1 MGRVTVAT
9 DDDDV
14 IGLAHLGDLDGVP
27 VLWKLYVHPA
37 RRSTGVGA
45 ALVEHLVA
53 ALPAGNEQLLVEH
66 IAANVD
72 AARFD
77 RRHGLARTHAE
88 PQVDHRLATVW
99 RRRRLTPGPGTGH
112 RNHDGSHSHDA
123 FDWWAMADQLARA
136 DTAWRGVHDEMAAW
150 LDLAP
155 GSRIADIGSG
165 AGGFAASLA
174 ASVGPHGHLTL
185 IDTDAAL
192 LALARRRQPD
202 GVTVATLHL
211 DLDRADLP
219 TELDGTFDLLHA
231 GAVVH
236 HTDDQRRTIERLA
249 RLVAPGGRLVIG
261 EGGLP
266 GRHLP
271 TECGLGEP
279 DLESRLHAATVDWF
293 WSTVRPAW
301 ATVAADIGWDGLL
314 IAAGLE
320 QTHSRS
326 FLLDVPATLGVAH
339 RQLVADTLATT
350 ADRLGDRLEPDDRAA
365 IAALVDPARSDSVHH
380 RPDVFVLAARTLHVA
395 TRPVTST

>member
-1 MGRVTVAT
+1 M
-9 DDDDV
+9 
-14 IGLAHLGDLDGVP
+14 
-27 VLWKLYVHPA
+27 
-37 RRSTGVGA
+37 
-45 ALVEHLVA
+45 
-53 ALPAGNEQLLVEH
+53 EH
-66 IAANVD
+66 IAANGH
-72 AARFD
+72 AARFY
-77 RRHGLARTHAE
+77 RRHGFARTHAE
-88 PQVDHRLATVW
+88 PHDDQRLATVW

-112 RNHDGSHSHDA
+112 RNHDGSHASGHAGGQSHDA
-123 FDWWAMADQLARA
+123 FDWSAMADQLARA

-165 AGGFAASLA
+165 AGGFAASLS

-192 LALARRRQPD
+192 LALAQRRQPD

-219 TELDGTFDLLHA
+219 TELDGTFDLVHA

-236 HTDDQRRTIERLA
+236 HTYDQRRTIERLA

-266 GRHLP
+266 ARHLP

-279 DLESRLHAATVDWF
+279 GLETHLHAATIDWF

-301 ATVAADIGWDGLL
+301 ATVAADTGWDELL
-314 IAAGLE
+314 NAAGLE

-326 FLLDVPATLGVAH
+326 FLLDVPAPLDVAY
-339 RQLVADTLATT
+339 RRLVADILAAT
-350 ADRLGDRLEPDDRAA
+350 ADRLGSRLEPDDRSA
-365 IAALVDPARSDSVHH
+365 IAALVDPARSGSVHH

-395 TRPVTST
+395 TRPLTST

>member
-1 MGRVTVAT
+1 MGRVTIAT
-9 DDDDV
+9 DDDEV

-27 VLWKLYVHPA
+27 VLWKIYVHPA

-45 ALVEHLVA
+45 ALVEHLVV
-53 ALPAGNEQLLVEH
+53 ALPAGTEQLLVEH

-72 AARFD
+72 AARFL
-77 RRHGLARTHAE
+77 RRHGFARTHAE
-88 PQVDHRLATVW
+88 PHDDHRLATVW

-112 RNHDGSHSHDA
+112 RNHAGS
-123 FDWWAMADQLARA
+123 
-136 DTAWRGVHDEMAAW
+136 HDEMAAW

-165 AGGFAASLA
+165 AGGFAASLS

-192 LALARRRQPD
+192 LALAQRRQPD

-219 TELDGTFDLLHA
+219 TELDGTFDLVHA

-236 HTDDQRRTIERLA
+236 HTYDQRRTIEGLA

-266 GRHLP
+266 ARHLP

-279 DLESRLHAATVDWF
+279 GLETRLHAATIDWF

-301 ATVAADIGWDGLL
+301 ATVAADTGWDELL
-314 IAAGLE
+314 NDAGLE

-326 FLLDVPATLGVAH
+326 FLLDVPAPLDVAY
-339 RQLVADTLATT
+339 RRLVADILAAT
-350 ADRLGDRLEPDDRAA
+350 ADRLGSRLEPDVRSA
-365 IAALVDPARSDSVHH
+365 IAALVDPARFDSVHQ

-395 TRPVTST
+395 TRPLTST